1 MRTKLHQGS
10 VYIPGVDTAQ
20 KRIHPGVGIVRTG
33 MFWVAQRLYT
43 NASGPF
49 DGFTGGLGN
58 DFVKPAFQVQPVLDN
73 QIGFG
78 QDLGVVGHRFVAM
91 GVGSLGKQ

>member
-1 MRTKLHQGS
+1 MRTKLYQRS
-10 VYIPGVDTAQ
+10 IDILGVDTAQ
-20 KRIHPGVGIVRTG
+20 ERIHPGVGIVRTG
-33 MFWVAQRLYT
+33 VFWVAQRLYT
-43 NASGPF
+43 DASGPF
-49 DGFTGGLGN
+49 DGFAGGLGN

-91 GVGSLGKQ
+91 GVGSFGKQ